1 MLERMKFLAIFSSNL
16 DEFFMKRIGLL
27 KSRHHQSIPH
37 SPNRPDE
44 LPPLETLEACDQM
57 IRKMEAQL
65 ADCLDA
71 QVLPSLAKEGIELVH
86 YADLSKPKQELVNHW
101 FEEAVFPILTPLAVD
116 PGHRFP
122 FISNLSENLGVLV
135 EPIDP
140 NSQLEARFARVKIP
154 DVLPHFIRIDTL
166 PDQASDAHP
175 PKPKAPAQYLPLDE
189 IVINNLSNLFPG
201 MRITEI
207 LPFRL
212 TRSAA
217 VELDD
222 GDVED
227 LLEHVEEELRM
238 RRFADTV
245 RIQTPPNPSKRILQF
260 LLKELKLSSSD
271 HYINTGPLAGRDLFE
286 FFMIDRPDLKFIPW
300 KPTRPKSIR
309 DGEADIFAMIRRR
322 DILLHHPYESFSDS
336 VERFISSAASDPDV
350 LAIKLTLYRTSRDSP
365 FVDSLIKAA
374 EEGKQVACLVELRA
388 RFDEEKN
395 VTFARQLEAAGV
407 HVAYGVL
414 GLKTHSKCSLVVR
427 REEIDGK
434 PGLRTYAHLG
444 TGNYHPHTAQR
455 YTDLGLL
462 TADETITGDV
472 VRLFNMITGLSAGQT
487 YNQLVIA
494 PDHMRSHF
502 LDLIQQEIDN
512 AQTGKPAHIYAKMN
526 SMEDRQIIEEL
537 YRASNAGVQID
548 LVVRGFCC
556 LRPGVVGMSE
566 NIRVRSII
574 GRFLE
579 HSRIYIFANGSDNPT
594 NYTYFISSAD
604 WMYRNLSSRVEAACP
619 IHAPHAKQQIWTIFD
634 TLLRDLP
641 NAWILNP
648 DGSYSHHAMPTD
660 SLPIDDDSQSPETLG
675 TFESLMRRCL
685 HNML

>member
-1 MLERMKFLAIFSSNL
+1 
-16 DEFFMKRIGLL
+16 MKRIGLL
-27 KSRHHQSIPH
+27 KSRHLQSIPH

-44 LPPLETLEACDQM
+44 LPPLETLEACDRM
-57 IRKMEAQL
+57 IREMEAQL
-65 ADCLDA
+65 AQCLHT
-71 QVLPSLAKEGIELVH
+71 QVLPNLSKQGVELVH
-86 YADLSKPKQELVNHW
+86 YKDLESETQTIVDQW
-101 FEEAVFPILTPLAVD
+101 FTEAVFPVLTPLAVD

-135 EPIDP
+135 EPTDP
-140 NSQLEARFARVKIP
+140 DSQLEARFARVKIP

-166 PDQASDAHP
+166 PDQSPEAHTP
-175 PKPKAPAQYLPLDE
+175 RPDAPAQFLALNE
-189 IVINNLSNLFPG
+189 IIVNNLSDLFPG
-201 MRITEI
+201 MRITET

-217 VELDD
+217 IELDD
-222 GDVED
+222 DDVED

-245 RIQTPPNPSKRILQF
+245 RIQTPPNPSERILRF
-260 LLKELKLSSSD
+260 LLKELGLSSSD
-271 HYINTGPLAGRDLFE
+271 HYINSGPLAGKDLFE
-286 FFMIDRPDLKFIPW
+286 FFSIDRPDLKYVPW
-300 KPTRPKSIR
+300 KPCRPKSIR
-309 DGEADIFAMIRRR
+309 DGETDIFAMIRRR
-322 DILLHHPYESFSDS
+322 NILVHHPYESFSDT
-336 VERFISSAASDPDV
+336 VERFISSAANDPDV

-365 FVDSLIKAA
+365 FVGSLIKAA

-407 HVAYGVL
+407 HVTYGVL

-427 REEIDGK
+427 REEINGK

-444 TGNYHPHTAQR
+444 TGNYHPQTAQR

-462 TADETITGDV
+462 TADESITGDV

-487 YNQLVIA
+487 YNQLLIA
-494 PDHMRSHF
+494 PDHMRKHF

-512 AQTGKPAHIYAKMN
+512 AQAGRPAHIYAKMN
-526 SMEDRQIIEEL
+526 SMEDRQITEEL

-556 LRPGVVGMSE
+556 LRPGVAGMSE
-566 NIRVRSII
+566 NITVRSII

-579 HSRIYIFANGSDNPT
+579 HSRIYIFANGSQNPDD
-594 NYTYFISSAD
+594 YIYFISSAD

-619 IHAPHAKQQIWTIFD
+619 IHSPHAKKQIWTIFD
-634 TLLRDLP
+634 TLLRDRP
-641 NAWILNP
+641 NAWTLNP
-648 DGSYSHHAMPTD
+648 DGSYSHNALQTD
-660 SLPIDDDSQSPETLG
+660 PLAKPLAGDVAEDDDSVSPETLG

-685 HNML
+685 QNTL